1 MKLSGLRPCICCG
14 GKIVPLFHMITIVDQ
29 VGALDRKATNEVLGL
44 TQMLGGIGNAG
55 AFAIAECMSPGTDD
69 AVKVLGEGREPE
81 DATYKKDQTIRV
93 FVCNDCYN
101 TQPSLDLREIK
112 ERARLPQFQM

>member
-1 MKLSGLRPCICCG
+1 MKLSDLRPCICCG

-69 AVKVLGEGREPE
+69 AVKVLGEGRE
-81 DATYKKDQTIRV
+81 
-93 FVCNDCYN
+93 
-101 TQPSLDLREIK
+101 LG
-112 ERARLPQFQM
+112 RLPLALSNSFAFGGSNVVLAFRQA